1 MKNKKLLIIAAAVVI
16 VLAVAL
22 VLILTTGKNDGNG
35 TQTPGGESNPTIE
48 VSNRDIVTFANE
60 HKDLVDANTGKLFE
74 SMLAIEPMLEGTYGA
89 EEMYAKLIACGFS
102 ANEIKLFHVE
112 QLYGYYNFENM
123 DSEAV
128 TFIDMLKY
136 MGEVAKTEEGDY
148 FLRGESKEDII
159 ELSEAITQ
167 GLEILETPLSKQ
179 EYQKYAMEYLD
190 NSMARIIAGN
200 VYDSYNKKYNG
211 GKNVKITPYNYVL
224 YALNEMNLT
233 TSLPIENLSEIRTM
247 VNKAAAFYEKAKEPC
262 SYDEFLPM
270 VNEMMIEA
278 KAFVSFDKEIKYTN
292 DDVKQ
297 IYIMYFVDNG
307 GIADVKMNGREF
319 IGKANDVFTQTTAFD
334 AIAPAALKSK
344 FGDIAKI
351 EAFLNEDT
359 ARNFEAMANEL
370 SALLSTTTLF
380 EVESISKDVTRKLYN
395 EYSK

>member
-1 MKNKKLLIIAAAVVI
+1 MKNKKLLIIVAAVVI
-16 VLAVAL
+16 ILAVAL
-22 VLILTTGKNDGNG
+22 VLILTLGKNDGNG
-35 TQTPGGESNPTIE
+35 TQTPDNEPTPTIE
-48 VSNRDIVTFANE
+48 VSNRDIVSFANE
-60 HKDLVDANTGKLFE
+60 HKDLLDANAGKLFE
-74 SMLAIEPMLEGTYGA
+74 NMLAVEPLLEGTYSA

-102 ANEIKLFHVE
+102 ADEISLFHVE

-128 TFIDMLKY
+128 TFLDMLRY
-136 MGEVAKTEEGDY
+136 MGEVAKTEEGEY
-148 FLRGESKEDII
+148 FLRGESKEDVI
-159 ELSEAITQ
+159 ELSEAIAQ

-179 EYQKYAMEYLD
+179 EYQKYAVEYLE
-190 NSMARIIAGN
+190 NNMARIIAGN
-200 VYDSYNKKYNG
+200 IYDSYNKKYNG

-233 TSLPIENLSEIRTM
+233 SSLPVENLAEIRDM

-270 VNEMMIEA
+270 VNEMMVEA
-278 KAFVSFDKEIKYTN
+278 KAFVSFEKEIKYTD

-307 GIADVKMNGREF
+307 GIADVKMNGRDF
-319 IGKANDVFTQTTAFD
+319 INKANDVFTQTTAFD
-334 AIAPAALKSK
+334 AIVSSNIKAK
-344 FGDIAKI
+344 FGDIAKV
-351 EAFLNEDT
+351 EAFLKDGT
-359 ARNFEAMANEL
+359 ARNFEAMATEI
-370 SALLSTTTLF
+370 SKLLSTTTLF